1 MPTGIYAVVKSFV
14 YSDAQYF
21 VFMHVDISAADMD
34 FNTISAVLIF
44 NASISLQCESVTILN
59 DIILEN
65 NETFFVQLEST
76 DPAVNITL
84 GSAPV
89 TIFDDDC
96 EYGSTWFS
104 LVHV

>member
-1 MPTGIYAVVKSFV
+1 MHTGIYAVMKSLV
-14 YSDAQYF
+14 YSDAQYLMF
-21 VFMHVDISAADMD
+21 VHVDISAAGMD
-34 FNTISAVLIF
+34 FNTTSAVLIF
-44 NASISLQCESVTILN
+44 NASISRQCESVTILN

-96 EYGSTWFS
+96 EYGCT
-104 LVHV
+104 